1 MANSFDVAAP
11 NVLQAL
17 LMGSQGYQLGS
28 GIARDQ
34 RLSQAR
40 QSAQDTLMSGGD
52 TRSALAQLLGAGDT
66 QGANV
71 LAQYQNNINSVYG
84 TPIYGTRPDGKP
96 GIGTFD
102 KSGQWRE
109 IETNGFT
116 PSPGIKTVDTGTGT
130 VVIDARSG
138 RPVGPAAGQPGGA
151 YAQPQGQSAAGY
163 IPKDVQ
169 GEAQQKAVGADV
181 GDKQA
186 NAGKAQAALGTSLS
200 SLQRMKAFAD
210 RVSAGNVEG
219 ITGLTGM
226 LPSIPGGGS
235 ANTQANLETLKS
247 QISFGVLQA
256 MREASKTGG
265 ALGSV
270 SDQEGQRLENNLA
283 ALSQAQDAKQFRKAM
298 QDIKDWADST
308 GVRLKAAY
316 DQDFASLPQ
325 RGQQMAPA
333 RPAQQ
338 APQQVTRKTIGNRN
352 FIQQNGQWFEE

>member
-1 MANSFDVAAP
+1 MANPYEIAPP

-28 GIARDQ
+28 GIAKDQ
-34 RLSQAR
+34 RLSSAR
-40 QSAQDTLMSGGD
+40 QSAQETLQSGGD
-52 TRSALAQLLGAGDT
+52 ARNALAQLLGAGDT

-84 TPIYGTRPDGKP
+84 TPIYGTGPDGKTQ
-96 GIGTFD
+96 IGTFD
-102 KSGQWRE
+102 KGGAFRK
-109 IETNGFT
+109 IDTGDFVPT
-116 PSPGIKTVDTGTGT
+116 PGIRTVDTGTGT
-130 VVIDARSG
+130 VLIDSRTG
-138 RPVGPAAGQPGGA
+138 RPMGPAAGAPGGQ
-151 YAQPQGQSAAGY
+151 YVPPQGQQSSGY

-169 GEAQQKAVGADV
+169 GEAQQKAVGSDV

-186 NAGKAQAALGTSLS
+186 NMGKAQAALGASLS
-200 SLQRMKAFAD
+200 SLQRMKTFAD
-210 RVSAGNVEG
+210 RVSSGNVEG
-219 ITGLTGM
+219 ITGLMGM
-226 LPSIPGGGS
+226 LPSVPGGRS

-283 ALSQAQDAKQFRKAM
+283 ALSHAQDAKQFRKAM

-308 GVRLKAAY
+308 GVRLKAAH